1 MSAVDPAG
9 GNRGRATPLSGRRG
23 RLFAVS
29 HLLRSRGVVCLLAAA
44 LLAPA
49 VAPAASAP
57 RAPSA
62 AALQQQDDE
71 FLAARDAFRV
81 GNTARLEQ
89 AAARVRGHPLESY
102 VQYWQLRLR
111 LESAEAGEVQAFL
124 ARHANTRVAD
134 LLRADWLRTLG
145 RRGQWDAFA
154 AERPQLVNGDV
165 ELDCLTLAHR
175 RVGGDAEALREARV
189 LWFSPRDLPEACT
202 ALFQE
207 LINGHELRADDVW
220 ARIRLL
226 LEQGQVAAVRRV
238 AAFLPAGQQPDPKA
252 LELAASNPQAVL
264 DRKNELRT
272 RAQREVVM
280 FAAQRLARTSAQN
293 AAQAWGRIDQLFSE
307 SERAY
312 VWGVIGWL
320 GARWLDPDAL
330 RWFRMSA
337 GAQLS
342 DEMLGWRVRAGLRAG
357 AWSDVLATIEQM
369 SAREQQD
376 PAWRYWRARALRE
389 LKRADEATPLLAALS
404 REFNFYGQLALDDI
418 GPVLGAPSPPPF
430 KPSREDV
437 EAVGRNASIQRALV
451 FYRLQM
457 RLEGNREWF
466 WAIRGMKDE
475 QLLTVAEFARR
486 NRLWDRA
493 IATADRTR
501 ELHDLSLRF
510 VAPFREELQ
519 PHLRNQQ
526 LDEAWVLGLIRQES
540 RFIVEARSSAGAS
553 GLMQL
558 MPATAAWV
566 AKRSGVLDFRQ
577 GLITDV
583 QLNLNLGTA
592 YLRTVLNDLDDHP
605 VLASAA
611 YNAGPGR
618 ARAWRSVQPLEAAI
632 YAESIPFGETRDYVK
647 KVMSNAA
654 FYAQVFGHQLTSLRA
669 RIGTIPARSNTPPGN
684 IP

>member
-1 MSAVDPAG
+1 MPIDGDRVRTWRY
-9 GNRGRATPLSGRRG
+9 NR
-23 RLFAVS
+23 FVS
-29 HLLRSRGVVCLLAAA
+29 HPALRSVTSALLAA
-44 LLAPA
+44 LLVAPA
-49 VAPAASAP
+49 IVFAAASAP
-57 RAPSA
+57 SGARSA
-62 AALQQQDDE
+62 VALQQQDDD

-81 GNTARLEQ
+81 GNAARLDQ
-89 AAARVRGHPLESY
+89 AAARLRGHPLEAY
-102 VQYWQLRLR
+102 AQYWQIRLR
-111 LESAEAGEVQAFL
+111 LETADPGDIQAFL
-124 ARHANTRVAD
+124 ARNANSRVGD
-134 LLRADWLRTLG
+134 LLRADWLKSLG
-145 RRGQWDAFA
+145 RRGQWEAFA
-154 AERPQLVNGDV
+154 AERVHLINTDPD
-165 ELDCLTLAHR
+165 LDCLTLSQR
-175 RVGGDAEALREARV
+175 RAQGDVEALREARA
-189 LWFSPRDLPEACT
+189 LWFTSRDLPESCT
-202 ALFQE
+202 PLFQE
-207 LINGHELRADDVW
+207 LINTGSLRVDDIW
-220 ARIRLL
+220 ARVRLA
-226 LEQGQVAAVRRV
+226 LEQGQVPTARRIAV
-238 AAFLPAGQQPDPKA
+238 FLPAGQEPDPKA
-252 LELAASNPQAVL
+252 LDLAASNPQAVL

-280 FAAQRLARTSAQN
+280 FAAHRIARTSAQN

-307 SERAY
+307 AERGY
-312 VWGVIGWL
+312 VWGAIGWL

-330 RWFRMSA
+330 RWFRMS
-337 GAQLS
+337 GGVQLN
-342 DEMLGWRVRAGLRAG
+342 DEMLGWRVRAALRAG
-357 AWSDVLATIEQM
+357 AWSEVLTAIDQM

-376 PAWRYWRARALRE
+376 SAWRYWRARALRE
-389 LKRADEATPLLAALS
+389 LKRPDEAMPLLAALS

-418 GPVLGAPSPPPF
+418 GPVLGAPSPPPY
-430 KPSREDV
+430 KPSREEVD
-437 EAVGRNASIQRALV
+437 AVGRIPSIQRALV

-457 RLEGNREWF
+457 RTEGNREWF
-466 WAIRGMKDE
+466 WVIRTMKDE
-475 QLLTVAEFARR
+475 QLLATAEFARR

-501 ELHDLSLRF
+501 EVHDLSLRF

-519 PHLRNQQ
+519 PHVRNQQ

-566 AKRSGVLDFRQ
+566 AKRTGMLDFRQ
-577 GLITDV
+577 PLVNDV
-583 QLNLNLGTA
+583 QVNLNLGTA

-618 ARAWRSVQPLEAAI
+618 ARAWRTVQPLDAAI

-647 KVMSNAA
+647 KVMSNATY
-654 FYAQVFGHQLTSLRA
+654 YAQVFGHQVTSLRT